1 MNFTKQNL
9 FFCFTVVFFAPL
21 CMAMGDDFALNAS
34 KNFVKSSVNLK
45 EGMVKV
51 GVAVNSAGTSVKDGM
66 VTVGNSVGSAGTS
79 VKDGMENLGLN
90 TWLDMKKT
98 GIAIIACAK
107 ATYTYGCAVVIAHP
121 VVAGTVA
128 VVGLSYGGYRLY
140 RSDVAQRAALALKE
154 SAQKIAEENA
164 RVAREVMAR
173 ELLIREK
180 DAEAARKI
188 MEENARV
195 ALEILQRSAK
205 IKNIVII
212 TATVTVA
219 GIGLGYAGYRLYR
232 SIKEHRQQEKQV
244 QKLLQQE
251 RDLSGAKQTL
261 LDAMVVNAHNEV
273 GLFGLPEG
281 CGQAAGSLLV
291 FPGGPQAVE
300 EIVRVLQRQGAQAVT
315 L

>member
-1 MNFTKQNL
+1 MNFAKQNL
-9 FFCFTVVFFAPL
+9 FLCYILLSFTQVCLPGL
-21 CMAMGDDFALNAS
+21 GSDMGANGA
-34 KNFVKSSVNLK
+34 KSVENGINNLSDKLVTVGTSVD
-45 EGMVKV
+45 
-51 GVAVNSAGTSVKDGM
+51 SAGTSVKD
-66 VTVGNSVGSAGTS
+66 S
-79 VKDGMENLGLN
+79 MENLGLN

-128 VVGLSYGGYRLY
+128 VAGLSYGGYRLY

-164 RVAREVMAR
+164 RAAREITAREAFIAAENARVAREVMAR

-180 DAEAARKI
+180 DAEAALKI
-188 MEENARV
+188 MEEKARV

-219 GIGLGYAGYRLYR
+219 SIGLGYAGYRLYI
-232 SIKEHRQQEKQV
+232 SIKEHRQQEKQ
-244 QKLLQQE
+244 K

-261 LDAMVVNAHNEV
+261 LDEIVRNAQHED

-281 CGQAAGSLLV
+281 CGQAAGALLAL
-291 FPGGPQAVE
+291 PGGTQAVE
-300 EIVRVLQRQGAQAVT
+300 EIVRVFQRPVAQAVT